1 MRFRRRK
8 AARIEVAGDLGDA
21 LPRTSSTFGRVPEL
35 VLYSI
40 SPLATLIT
48 APLLAHGLGPVGRG
62 QYGVATA
69 VGMFALTL
77 GAWGQAET
85 YLGEARAG
93 RLSVKQQSRITWVGG
108 TIVGVLTA
116 IALIGL
122 GIPVLTS
129 VLTAVWVPLLA
140 QANVWRAVCVA
151 LGRLK
156 EPALFNAVGPIA
168 RVLLLLVLTWLA
180 ILNVDTA
187 VTATQAALA
196 VAAVTTMWLVVRKLP
211 KHHDSELVPVRT
223 LLHSGGSIITFSLL
237 NAITLRAD
245 LVILQLFA
253 SANDVGLY
261 AAPASLTT
269 AALALSAA
277 FKSRIQSAA
286 FSSHS
291 GASVAKEA
299 LPVLVLGMI
308 GAGVL
313 WFTAPILVQVFFGDE
328 FVDSIPLLR
337 LLGFATI
344 PLLMLDL
351 AHGVLIV
358 LAKRKELIF
367 VGGVGAAAVLIGL
380 IVLTPSLGATGAA
393 IAGIIGYS
401 VAATVSWGV
410 VIRDMR
416 ATRAASA

>member
-196 VAAVTTMWLVVRKLP
+196 VAAVTTMWLVVRRLP

-253 SANDVGLY
+253 SANDVGLIR
-261 AAPASLTT
+261 
-269 AALALSAA
+269 SAGEPHHRGPRPVCGIQVA
-277 FKSRIQSAA
+277 HPVGRIQFALGRLGGQRGAA
-286 FSSHS
+286 
-291 GASVAKEA
+291 GARARHARRRGAVVHRAD
-299 LPVLVLGMI
+299 PR
-308 GAGVL
+308 AGVL
-313 WFTAPILVQVFFGDE
+313 
-328 FVDSIPLLR
+328 R
-337 LLGFATI
+337 
-344 PLLMLDL
+344 
-351 AHGVLIV
+351 
-358 LAKRKELIF
+358 R
-367 VGGVGAAAVLIGL
+367 
-380 IVLTPSLGATGAA
+380 
-393 IAGIIGYS
+393 
-401 VAATVSWGV
+401 
-410 VIRDMR
+410 
-416 ATRAASA
+416 